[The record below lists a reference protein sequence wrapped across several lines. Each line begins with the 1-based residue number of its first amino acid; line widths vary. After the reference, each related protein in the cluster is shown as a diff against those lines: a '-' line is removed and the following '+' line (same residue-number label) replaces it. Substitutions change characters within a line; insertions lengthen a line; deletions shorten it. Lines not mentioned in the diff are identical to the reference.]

1 LSRCRTL
8 AVGLVLSAGVAAVP
22 VTPAQ
27 AQVLTLG
34 DRNLKPGMAG
44 RDVRVL
50 QDFLTRVGVR
60 TPVDGQYGPQTARRV
75 RVWERR
81 SSLRA
86 TGRMSRGYAAILRGQ
101 VNAGTRVLEGATA
114 APAGTRVAATPQPVP
129 TTPAPSGGKATLLPS
144 GQAVAPAGAPQE
156 VVGAIAAANRIARR
170 PYRYG
175 GGHGSFED
183 TGYDCSGAVSYAL
196 HGAGLLSTPR
206 DSTGFESF
214 GAAGKGQ
221 WISVYANSGH
231 AYAVIAGLRWDTGW
245 NNSSSSGPRWS
256 TTMRPATGYVVRHPA
271 GL

>member
-22 VTPAQ
+22 VTSAE
-27 AQVLTLG
+27 ARALTLG
-34 DRNLKPGMAG
+34 DRNLKPGMVG

-60 TPVDGQYGPQTARRV
+60 TPVDGQYGPFTKRRV

-81 SSLRA
+81 SSLRPN
-86 TGRMSRGYAAILRGQ
+86 GRMSRTDAAILRGQ
-101 VNAGTRVLEGATA
+101 VDAGTRVLEGATA
-114 APAGTRVAATPQPVP
+114 APVATPAPVSVTT
-129 TTPAPSGGKATLLPS
+129 TTPAPTGAKALLRS
-144 GQAVAPAGAPQE
+144 DGQAVAPAGAPEE
-156 VVGAIAAANRIARR
+156 VVDAIAAANRIAKR

-175 GGHGSFED
+175 GGHGRFED

-196 HGAGLLSTPR
+196 HGAGLLGTPR

-214 GAAGKGQ
+214 GVAGKGQ
-221 WISVYANSGH
+221 WVSVYANSGH

-245 NNSSSSGPRWS
+245 NNSTSSGPRWS
-256 TTMRPATGYVVRHPA
+256 TTMRPGTGYVVRHPA